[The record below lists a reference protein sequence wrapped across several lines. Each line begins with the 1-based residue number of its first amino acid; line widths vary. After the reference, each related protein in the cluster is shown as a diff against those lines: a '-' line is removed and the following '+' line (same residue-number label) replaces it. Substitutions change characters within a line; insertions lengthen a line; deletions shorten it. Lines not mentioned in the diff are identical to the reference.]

1 MNLTTLKRH
10 LREAEGFRSRPY
22 QDTVGVW
29 TIGFGHALHGR
40 MAHEVQHMKW
50 TRAQANKALD
60 VDIADALHDATSF
73 PWFETLDEVRQRVIV
88 ELCFNLGR
96 PRVLGF
102 RKMLAALA
110 AKDYAR
116 AADELKDSRWYV
128 QVGPIRGNRMVNMLR
143 TGAEP

>member
-1 MNLTTLKRH
+1 MNLNKLRWH

-22 QDTVGVW
+22 LDTVGVW

-40 MAHEVQHMKW
+40 MAHEVQHMRW
-50 TRAQANKALD
+50 TRAQANAALN

-73 PWFETLDEVRQRVIV
+73 AWFADLDEVRQRVIV

-110 AKDYAR
+110 AKDYDR
-116 AADELKDSRWYV
+116 AAAELKDSRWYV
-128 QVGPIRGNRMVNMLR
+128 QVGPVRGNRMVEMLR
-143 TGAEP
+143 TGQEP